1 MYHAVYQ
8 DLASRGGRSLLIY
21 PCGKAD
27 MKNPEQT
34 LRTDTWTAEG
44 VFRAIV
50 LLILW
55 SRTTIVLSGVAVGVR
70 SYFLPTFPA
79 LGENAALD
87 MVAAYS
93 PRLYTMSLWWELATP
108 EAAMVRGTVRAWWQ
122 EDEAIIQPSKETM
135 LTAIWY
141 AQMAIFYSRPMEKN
155 RTVFLKETTI
165 VRPSSYLHS

>member
-1 MYHAVYQ
+1 
-8 DLASRGGRSLLIY
+8 
-21 PCGKAD
+21 

-55 SRTTIVLSGVAVGVR
+55 PRTTIVLSGVSVGVR

-87 MVAAYS
+87 MVAARTRPGS
-93 PRLYTMSLWWELATP
+93 TP
-108 EAAMVRGTVRAWWQ
+108 WRSGGNWPPQRRQWCAE
-122 EDEAIIQPSKETM
+122 PSAHGGKKM
-135 LTAIWY
+135 
-141 AQMAIFYSRPMEKN
+141 RP
-155 RTVFLKETTI
+155 
-165 VRPSSYLHS
+165 